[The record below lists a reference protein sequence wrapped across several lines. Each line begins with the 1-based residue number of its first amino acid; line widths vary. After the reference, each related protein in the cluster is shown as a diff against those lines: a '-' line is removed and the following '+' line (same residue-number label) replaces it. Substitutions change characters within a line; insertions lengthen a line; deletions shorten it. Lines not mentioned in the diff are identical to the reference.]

1 LFCLCFFLFCFV
13 FFFCLFFFWGG
24 GGGGRAPPP
33 PAPVKNGKGPVK
45 GIRKQHLLVY
55 LNIQNHG
62 SKEVHSSWEICDRS
76 YVFFHLF
83 QW

>member
-1 LFCLCFFLFCFV
+1 ME
-13 FFFCLFFFWGG
+13 GG
-24 GGGGRAPPP
+24 GG
-33 PAPVKNGKGPVK
+33 APVKNGKGPVK
-45 GIRKQHLLVY
+45 GIHKQHLLVY

>member
-1 LFCLCFFLFCFV
+1 MIIEEIMA
-13 FFFCLFFFWGG
+13 GERG
-24 GGGGRAPPP
+24 EKKG
-33 PAPVKNGKGPVK
+33 PVKNGKGPVK
-45 GIRKQHLLVY
+45 GIHKQHLLVY

-62 SKEVHSSWEICDRS
+62 SEEVHSSWEICTCYRS

>member
-1 LFCLCFFLFCFV
+1 MIIEEIMEGE
-13 FFFCLFFFWGG
+13 GG
-24 GGGGRAPPP
+24 GE
-33 PAPVKNGKGPVK
+33 APVKNGKGPAK
-45 GIRKQHLLVY
+45 GIHKQHLLVY